1 MTTEILSREWLHC
14 LATNTEGAP
23 LGYFR
28 LVSGDNLP
36 KLEIRTDG
44 DNVRV
49 SIPGAWLSAGGDVT
63 YDFDSLVLCPDG
75 SVVLRYG
82 DGGDIQTAVIR

>member
-1 MTTEILSREWLHC
+1 MSGEILSREWLHC
-14 LATNTEGAP
+14 LATNTDGAP

-36 KLEIRTDG
+36 KFEIRTDG

-63 YDFDSLVLCPDG
+63 YDFDSLVLQPDG
-75 SVVLRYG
+75 GVLLRYG
-82 DGGDIQTAVIR
+82 EGDDLGTAVIR